1 MSDHAPLLQVEALS
15 KHFAVKKDWLGRP
28 KRVLRAVDGVSLE
41 LMPGETL
48 GLVGESGCGKST
60 LGRAILRLHEPTSGT
75 ILFRGRDVTNAS
87 AHELRL
93 LRREMQ
99 IIFQDPYGSLDPRMT
114 VRAIVAEPMRIHGL
128 LDGKS
133 GEEDRVAKL
142 LARVGLRPEHMRR
155 YPHEFSGGQR
165 QRIGIAR
172 ALAVE
177 PHFIVAD
184 EAVSALDVSIQA
196 QIVNLLRDLQ
206 DELGLSYLFIA
217 HDLQI
222 VEYISHR
229 VAVMYLGR
237 VVETAPSPLL
247 YGDPRHPYT
256 QALMSASPTIDAST
270 RRKRLLLHGDVPSPL
285 APPPGCPFHTRC
297 PIAQKGTCDT
307 DVPSLR
313 EIAPG
318 HRAACHFAESTG
330 TGGALAPRLATASS
344 LVEPG
349 AGNL

>member
-1 MSDHAPLLQVEALS
+1 MTQHAPLLEVHSLT
-15 KHFAVKKDWLGRP
+15 KHFAVKKDWFGRP
-28 KRVLRAVDGVSLE
+28 KRVLRAVDGVTFEIAS
-41 LMPGETL
+41 GETL

-60 LGRAILRLHEPTSGT
+60 LGRAILRLHEPTGGKVV
-75 ILFRGRDVTNAS
+75 FHGKDVTNAN
-87 AHELRL
+87 ADELRA

-99 IIFQDPYGSLDPRMT
+99 IIFQDPYGSLNPRMT
-114 VRAIVAEPMRIHGL
+114 VRATIAEPMHIHGL
-128 LDGKS
+128 FDGKS
-133 GEEDRVAKL
+133 SEEDRVAAL

-177 PHFIVAD
+177 PRFIVAD

-206 DELGLSYLFIA
+206 DELGLSFLFIA

-222 VEYISHR
+222 VEYVSHR

-237 VVETAPSPLL
+237 VVESAKSAQL
-247 YGDPRHPYT
+247 YEDPRHPYT
-256 QALMSASPTIDAST
+256 QALMSAAPTVDPKK
-270 RRKRLLLHGDVPSPL
+270 RRMRLLLEGDVPSPL

-297 PIAQKGTCDT
+297 PIAQMGKCDT
-307 DVPSLR
+307 DVPALR

-318 HRAACHFAESTG
+318 HLVACHFAESTG
-330 TGGALAPRLATASS
+330 AGGALAARTPIPSS
-344 LVEPG
+344 AVEPG
-349 AGNL
+349 VETQ